1 MSVYSGP
8 EITND
13 GLVFAYDMGN
23 SQKSWRGAPTTNLL
37 TNGNFSNGVI
47 SPFGTYNV
55 TPVTVS
61 GISPLPYSNYSSNY
75 VMQFT
80 STTGTS
86 GTSLD
91 VNGKCTVGQTYTFSF
106 YGRLF
111 TGPSSTVGLS
121 FNNQNGSGDTN
132 AWNSNVTL
140 TNNWQKFTFTFTY
153 DVAKIMLYFY
163 TSATGYICQ
172 FTDFQ
177 LEQLSVS
184 SPFVNGT
191 RTNTQAILDQT
202 NNRTVTTN
210 SLTYASD
217 GTFSFNGSTNHITT
231 TNTGITHGTTNFSY
245 SCWAKWSGKPSLG
258 TLFENGSWTSS
269 FLIRFETNGITI
281 YSMGAYYGKFSFDPT
296 LNIWYHLAFVRN
308 GNSIELYVN
317 GVFYSS
323 LAFGTNVDIVPN
335 TNLIFIGMSQ
345 HAAGQCFTGQIAK
358 AQIHNRAISAAE
370 VLNNF
375 NAHRGRFNI

>member
-1 MSVYSGP
+1 MGLAHSPSIV
-8 EITND
+8 TN
-13 GLVFAYDMGN
+13 GLVFAYDMAN
-23 SQKSWRGAPTTNLL
+23 TQKSFKGAPTTNLL

-61 GISPLPYSNYSSNY
+61 GVSPLPYTNYSSNY

-86 GTSLD
+86 GASMD

-132 AWNSNVTL
+132 AWSSNVTL
-140 TNNWQKFTFTFTY
+140 TNAWQKFTFTFTY
-153 DVAKIMLYFY
+153 DVAKIMFYFY
-163 TSATGYICQ
+163 NSVTGYTCQ

-177 LEQLSVS
+177 LEQLSVA

-191 RTNTQAILDQT
+191 RSNTQAILDQT
-202 NNRTVTTN
+202 NNNTITAN

-217 GTFSFNGSTNHITT
+217 GTFSFNGSSNYI
-231 TNTGITHGTTNFSY
+231 
-245 SCWAKWSGKPSLG
+245 
-258 TLFENGSWTSS
+258 TSS
-269 FLIRFETNGITI
+269 FATTSGQAVTYTGWLYSTETTATYRNFVDSVSQNPMIWWNTSGQIE
-281 YSMGAYYGKFSFDPT
+281 FDAASYTTSAVYRNQWVYVALSKPT
-296 LNIWYHLAFVRN
+296 GSSAASY
-308 GNSIELYVN
+308 YVN
-317 GVFYSS
+317 GV
-323 LAFGTNVDIVPN
+323 LVGTGTAYTTP
-335 TNLIFIGMSQ
+335 TATPTWF
-345 HAAGQCFTGQIAK
+345 
-358 AQIHNRAISAAE
+358 NRAGSQTWKGSASAVTVYNRALSQLE
-370 VLNNF
+370 IQQNF
-375 NAHRGRFNI
+375 NALRGRYGI